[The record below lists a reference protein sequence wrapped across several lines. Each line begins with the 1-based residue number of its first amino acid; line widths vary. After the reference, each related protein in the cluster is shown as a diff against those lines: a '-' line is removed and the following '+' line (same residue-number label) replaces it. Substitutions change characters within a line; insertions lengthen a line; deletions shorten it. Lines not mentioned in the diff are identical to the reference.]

1 MTRIVFISNYL
12 SHHQKPFCDRM
23 AALLGDSFTFVATIP
38 FEQDRLSMGWKQE
51 EARYVL
57 PAYQADAERNKTERL
72 INEADV
78 AILGSA
84 PDSYIVPRLKAS
96 KVTFKYAERFYKQGI
111 GIKNF
116 VRAAGGTWLHH
127 GRFQKYPIYLLCASA
142 YTAADAA
149 IFGNYVGRAYQWGY
163 FPFVKSHNPDE
174 LMLRKRSAQ
183 QTESRTS
190 CVSILWVG
198 RLIGWKH
205 PEAAIH
211 LATKLKAKGYRF
223 RLSIIGSGEM
233 EEDLRK
239 MIRERNLGN
248 DVSMLGSMPPENVR
262 IHMEEA
268 DIFLFTSDFNEGWGA
283 VLNESMNSGCA
294 VVASHA
300 IGAVP
305 FLIRDGENGLIYKSG
320 DQTQLEQ
327 SVQRLMDDEQFRRK
341 LGKRAYLTM
350 IEEWNAD
357 IAAERVLQLS
367 QALMERKDAS
377 TLFSQG
383 PCSIAPILKN
393 NWYT

>member
-1 MTRIVFISNYL
+1 
-12 SHHQKPFCDRM
+12 
-23 AALLGDSFTFVATIP
+23 
-38 FEQDRLSMGWKQE
+38 
-51 EARYVL
+51 
-57 PAYQADAERNKTERL
+57 
-72 INEADV
+72 
-78 AILGSA
+78 
-84 PDSYIVPRLKAS
+84 
-96 KVTFKYAERFYKQGI
+96 
-111 GIKNF
+111 
-116 VRAAGGTWLHH
+116 
-127 GRFQKYPIYLLCASA
+127 
-142 YTAADAA
+142 
-149 IFGNYVGRAYQWGY
+149 
-163 FPFVKSHNPDE
+163 
-174 LMLRKRSAQ
+174 MLRKRSAQ
-183 QTESRTS
+183 QTESGTS

-248 DVSMLGSMPPENVR
+248 DVSVLGSMPPENVR